1 MPKRMMAVHAAFQPT
16 MNSPPTIWTQTCRPL
31 SSIAPPP
38 EVSPNASVPS
48 TVAKRP
54 ARSARSCVN
63 GHAPVRKP
71 PSRPVI
77 MCVWK
82 TSATSSTW
90 RKMRILRLSVKVAH
104 GIEPEQTPMMIAPQP
119 ATTPAA
125 GVIATRP
132 VIMPCRRQRMHQ
144 RRRAHLHRADDGG
157 FPSPQVVQEGPRQ
170 ERHRRAQVRVDD
182 GDAGIRRGRVRVTTV
197 EACAS
202 AGATVD
208 GRTGPSHPQ
217 QTGAEHQRDDR
228 VRRVAKAVNL
238 HARANDGGRD
248 KAGGARRDVN
258 DIAARVV
265 DDPLRASEAERRID
279 GPSW

>member
-104 GIEPEQTPMMIAPQP
+104 GMEPEQTPMMIAPQP

-132 VIMPCRRQRMHQ
+132 VIMPCTDPMIEGLLQSQRDHESAGAP
-144 RRRAHLHRADDGG
+144 R
-157 FPSPQVVQEGPRQ
+157 PQVVQQRPGQKRYG
-170 ERHRRAQVRVDD
+170 RAKVRVDD
-182 GDAGIRRGRVRVTTV
+182 GDAGVGRGGVRVTTV
-197 EACAS
+197 EAWRVS
-202 AGATVD
+202 
-208 GRTGPSHPQ
+208 S
-217 QTGAEHQRDDR
+217 
-228 VRRVAKAVNL
+228 VRRSMDAPVQPIHSRPAPSINEMTECGASRRRSISIRGPTMAAATKPAV
-238 HARANDGGRD
+238 
-248 KAGGARRDVN
+248 
-258 DIAARVV
+258 
-265 DDPLRASEAERRID
+265 PEET
-279 GPSW
+279 